1 MTVAPIEHSV
11 EISRSPEDVFSYV
24 TDPSHFTEWQDKVVS
39 ARLIDSG
46 PVKQGSKIALTRR
59 MGKREQ
65 TMTSELTEYSP
76 PPSYAFRVIDG
87 PVRAL
92 GKGRFEPVDNGA
104 RTRFTFALDFEGH
117 GIGKV
122 LVPLIVRRQAAK
134 ELPESHANLKRRLE
148 SGA

>member
-1 MTVAPIEHSV
+1 MAPIEHSV
-11 EISRSPEDVFSYV
+11 EINRTPEDVFSYV
-24 TDPSHFTEWQDKVVS
+24 TDPTHFTEWQDKVVS
-39 ARLIDSG
+39 ARPIDSG

-76 PPSYAFRVIDG
+76 PRSYAFRVIDG

-92 GKGRFEPVDNGA
+92 GKGRFEPLDNGA
-104 RTRFTFALDFEGH
+104 RTRFTFTLDFEGH

-122 LVPLIVRRQAAK
+122 LVPLIVRRQAAN
-134 ELPESHANLKRRLE
+134 ELPQSHANLKRVLE
-148 SGA
+148 GGA